1 MKRNRRQNLFLEE
14 HDEELEGEVHEIPR
28 VESMPEREEEQRD
41 DLGQLLAAEEP
52 QSLEHVPSHTHTAQ
66 SLM

>member
-14 HDEELEGEVHEIPR
+14 HDEELEGEVHEISR
-28 VESMPEREEEQRD
+28 VESMPECEKEQRD

-52 QSLEHVPSHTHTAQ
+52 
-66 SLM
+66 